1 MALYAHQLSDA
12 SFYLTLSFHHAIL
25 DGWSVAT
32 LLAELFALYTSGQPE
47 SERSLLPAPRLAYRD
62 FVAVEQA
69 ALDDAEVEQFWDQ
82 QLADIVPTQLPRD
95 PELPTEAGPG
105 TLAVEERTL
114 RDDLAERLESLSR
127 RLGVPLKNLLL
138 AAHVRVLA
146 LATGQD
152 QITTGLV
159 VNGRP
164 EEEGGDRLLGLFLN
178 TLPVNVTVE
187 GSWRE
192 LIQSAVQAE
201 RDLLPGR
208 RYPIARLQQR
218 YGGQTL
224 FETAFNYNHFH
235 VYDQLDR
242 VESIT
247 IDEPTVFEY
256 TNFPLMA
263 NFERE
268 NVGDRQTRLRLRL
281 NYDSARWTARGC
293 TNWLKAI
300 CASSRHSSMPPTHRY
315 MTRTCSGLSSA
326 SW

>member
-95 PELPTEAGPG
+95 PELLLEAGPG
-105 TLAVEERTL
+105 ALAVEERTL
-114 RDDLAERLESLSR
+114 RDDLAEQLESLSR

-256 TNFPLMA
+256 TNFPLDGQLRA
-263 NFERE
+263 GKRGRPADAITAAAE
-268 NVGDRQTRLRLRL
+268 LRLSALDGCVDARAGREL
-281 NYDSARWTARGC
+281 SARPHC
-293 TNWLKAI
+293 TRR
-300 CASSRHSSMPPTHRY
+300 CHRHI
-315 MTRTCSGLSSA
+315 GA
-326 SW
+326 